1 LRIEQKVLTEAAVGA
16 QLEAREHRAQ
26 RLELTRAGAQM
37 RTSTKAS
44 LRRSRR

>member
-1 LRIEQKVLTEAAVGA
+1 MLTEASVGP
-16 QLEAREHRAQ
+16 QPEAREHRAQ
-26 RLELTRAGAQM
+26 RFQLTRADVQM